1 MCRMKIGFFP
11 LILALLATPA
21 FGLGVAP
28 VRLQPGP
35 TLSLPWAEHGRLS
48 QVTGRAPL
56 GWSQEAYVVP
66 QRPGKNLVRYFEYS
80 WRDYD
85 YLSDDGSA
93 GLRLYFYDREYA
105 VARIAGGLIRETW
118 RYMTDRF
125 QYKPSFRVPYIL
137 YNTYREFLETNVF
150 AVQEGVLGVTSPQ
163 DLKMSLSYAGERESF
178 KRVSMHEMT
187 HQFQIQK
194 VAERAA
200 SAGLDSPIGAFPL
213 WFIEGLAEYYAHGQT
228 IDPETDMFLRDVV
241 LNPNGEIGYDIP
253 SLEEDRPYAFLYTY
267 KYGQARL
274 VFLAETYGE
283 KVIQAVLD
291 QSPRLGGG
299 GRRGDPGGG
308 GGGGGFM
315 GLLARIA
322 GEQ

>member
-1 MCRMKIGFFP
+1 MCRMKIGLSP
-11 LILALLATPA
+11 LLLALLATPA
-21 FGLGVAP
+21 FGLGVTP

-56 GWSQEAYVVP
+56 GWSQEAYVIP

-93 GLRLYFYDREYA
+93 GLRLYFYDREYT

-163 DLKMSLSYAGERESF
+163 DLRMSLPYAGEREFF

-187 HQFQIQK
+187 HQFHIQK

-200 SAGLDSPIGAFPL
+200 SAGLDSPIGAMPL
-213 WFIEGLAEYYAHGQT
+213 WFTEGLAEYYAHDQQM
-228 IDPETDMFLRDVV
+228 DSETEMFLRDIV
-241 LNPNGEIGYDIP
+241 LNPNGEIGYDFP
-253 SLEEDRPYAFLYTY
+253 SLAEDRPYAYLYTY
-267 KYGQARL
+267 KYGQAKLR
-274 VFLAETYGE
+274 
-283 KVIQAVLD
+283 
-291 QSPRLGGG
+291 
-299 GRRGDPGGG
+299 
-308 GGGGGFM
+308 
-315 GLLARIA
+315 
-322 GEQ
+322 